1 MRLIEFLI
9 ITSGLALCSCGGQ
22 RSNNDASE
30 KSLNEADAVSST
42 EVCITSPKAEK
53 VIPKI
58 DLCAYDKKN
67 AVGVD
72 VQSLGD
78 VEYVVLE
85 LTDSSLISSSP
96 ITITESYIVTRNK
109 EGSIIFFD
117 RDGSFS
123 HSFNHKGGAGFE
135 YQSIG
140 CMAVM
145 PGTNDVF
152 IGENSKDRIQQYDS
166 VGNHIKTIKLPYRHS
181 QRFSIYNDSTLL
193 VHDLR
198 FTANEQHRKKYGLNT
213 RPLYLI
219 SIITGSVTELPFEY
233 KNPILDG
240 ISYEVDNT
248 AYSSTVY
255 GYNLYVPRIVRRDY
269 ETIISE
275 ALMDTVY
282 LLRDMAFSPLLIKE
296 NTISEAGSPIL
307 TTIDGLGG
315 RYLLLYIQEK
325 RIDMAS
331 NTVPDPMLLIYD
343 YVDGSIKNAVLTN
356 ADGISKGDE
365 QYYINRLSGAIHTV
379 PSGYMAQLLET
390 DYIIELRDRGKL
402 SGELKK
408 IADQMDDESNP
419 LLMLLRL
426 N

>member
-1 MRLIEFLI
+1 M
-9 ITSGLALCSCGGQ
+9 
-22 RSNNDASE
+22 
-30 KSLNEADAVSST
+30 
-42 EVCITSPKAEK
+42 PW
-53 VIPKI
+53 
-58 DLCAYDKKN
+58 
-67 AVGVD
+67 GVD
-72 VQSLGD
+72 VKSLGD

-96 ITITESYIVTRNK
+96 ITITESHIVTRNK

-145 PGTNDVF
+145 PGTNDIF

-219 SIITGSVTELPFEY
+219 SITTGAVTELPFEC

-331 NTVPDPMLLIYD
+331 NTVPDPMLLI
-343 YVDGSIKNAVLTN
+343 
-356 ADGISKGDE
+356 
-365 QYYINRLSGAIHTV
+365 
-379 PSGYMAQLLET
+379 
-390 DYIIELRDRGKL
+390 
-402 SGELKK
+402 
-408 IADQMDDESNP
+408 
-419 LLMLLRL
+419 
-426 N
+426 